1 VIASNVKGGRLRLAL
16 LVSLLVL
23 FAAACGNREDQA
35 QKDAA
40 FKIERMPDQDRDL
53 NQTELDSLR
62 AMKIT
67 HHIVRDEY
75 WDMKGGVIGNDRM
88 EVWYPGRKVYIIQ
101 AMATL
106 KQMDEVAEQINKS
119 FGRLPSEK
127 LVVVCA
133 PDMDTFRKA
142 TGRDWWHYSL
152 IKGDTLSFQTPM
164 TLFMRGLLTVAA
176 RQEYSRWA
184 LNRMTNGKA
193 PQWTVWGMSAYLANE
208 RDVLRGQRKE
218 YVNLP
223 FRMELDAIEKSLAA
237 ETERI
242 DTRRAI
248 YNSYLMVEQLVQ
260 TNGIPAVAAFILAL
274 GEAANPDAAAQ
285 SIFKKS
291 YADVV
296 AQAQS
301 FSEPPLEQAPPAP

>member
-1 VIASNVKGGRLRLAL
+1 
-16 LVSLLVL
+16 
-23 FAAACGNREDQA
+23 
-35 QKDAA
+35 
-40 FKIERMPDQDRDL
+40 
-53 NQTELDSLR
+53 
-62 AMKIT
+62 
-67 HHIVRDEY
+67 
-75 WDMKGGVIGNDRM
+75 
-88 EVWYPGRKVYIIQ
+88 
-101 AMATL
+101 
-106 KQMDEVAEQINKS
+106 
-119 FGRLPSEK
+119 
-127 LVVVCA
+127 
-133 PDMDTFRKA
+133 
-142 TGRDWWHYSL
+142 
-152 IKGDTLSFQTPM
+152 
-164 TLFMRGLLTVAA
+164 MRGQLTVAA

-184 LNRMTNGKA
+184 LNHMTNGKA

-223 FRMELDAIEKSLAA
+223 FRMELDAIEKNLAG

-260 TNGIPAVAAFILAL
+260 TNGMPAVAAFILAL
-274 GEAANPDAAAQ
+274 GEEANPDTAAQ

-301 FSEPPLEQAPPAP
+301 FAEPPAEAPDAHDAHEKPPTPTP

>member
-1 VIASNVKGGRLRLAL
+1 MAREARDGQNQLSARMELEAAHEIERAEKPCARSCNPNWRGRNRDRKQCEGRQVAPRSTGLSAR
-16 LVSLLVL
+16 VVRR
-23 FAAACGNREDQA
+23 ACGNREDQA

-193 PQWTVWGMSAYLANE
+193 PQWTVWACRPISPTSVTCCAGSARN
-208 RDVLRGQRKE
+208 
-218 YVNLP
+218 
-223 FRMELDAIEKSLAA
+223 
-237 ETERI
+237 T
-242 DTRRAI
+242 
-248 YNSYLMVEQLVQ
+248 
-260 TNGIPAVAAFILAL
+260 
-274 GEAANPDAAAQ
+274 
-285 SIFKKS
+285 
-291 YADVV
+291 
-296 AQAQS
+296 
-301 FSEPPLEQAPPAP
+301 

>member
-1 VIASNVKGGRLRLAL
+1 
-16 LVSLLVL
+16 
-23 FAAACGNREDQA
+23 
-35 QKDAA
+35 
-40 FKIERMPDQDRDL
+40 
-53 NQTELDSLR
+53 
-62 AMKIT
+62 
-67 HHIVRDEY
+67 
-75 WDMKGGVIGNDRM
+75 
-88 EVWYPGRKVYIIQ
+88 
-101 AMATL
+101 
-106 KQMDEVAEQINKS
+106 
-119 FGRLPSEK
+119 
-127 LVVVCA
+127 
-133 PDMDTFRKA
+133 
-142 TGRDWWHYSL
+142 
-152 IKGDTLSFQTPM
+152 
-164 TLFMRGLLTVAA
+164 
-176 RQEYSRWA
+176 
-184 LNRMTNGKA
+184 
-193 PQWTVWGMSAYLANE
+193 MSAYLANE